1 MIQYYTLILRHF
13 SISKDTLFR
22 CIVLVACDD
31 TILHINTTAFFY
43 LQEKIFQTNM
53 TCTFRKKKRKKNIVT
68 DKKKKINVL
77 HFTTCYN
84 KTIYR
89 LLLRPYTYIFN
100 L

>member
-68 DKKKKINVL
+68 DKTERKSMCSPLPPAITKQ
-77 HFTTCYN
+77 
-84 KTIYR
+84 
-89 LLLRPYTYIFN
+89 LLAIETLYIFN